1 MKNQIDNLI
10 IKQLTGIRLNGV
22 VRIMNLFLK
31 MGNEIKKK
39 YNVDNYYVEEFR
51 DNYKK
56 INDLEIKND
65 EDIDEFKK
73 YYELN

>member
-1 MKNQIDNLI
+1 M
-10 IKQLTGIRLNGV
+10 
-22 VRIMNLFLK
+22 
-31 MGNEIKKK
+31 
-39 YNVDNYYVEEFR
+39 DNYYVKEFR

-73 YYELN
+73 YYELNWNYWFRIILL